1 MFSFRFL
8 VHVLLFAFCFAIGGE
23 MSPVKCGNWS
33 CIFWKSKSGIRI
45 NRIIKDFICGLTDS
59 LHVGPRKKNFLIWRI
74 NKHRL
79 YMRKGLMLFFLHLYE
94 IKIISSIFFLRK
106 CCGVKVSKCCNNAHV
121 FQNAPFILWKLLSAW
136 NAALITSR
144 CSRLSS
150 NNCPYLYSS
159 EGR

>member
-1 MFSFRFL
+1 MYILKIKVWDTYQSNHQRFHL
-8 VHVLLFAFCFAIGGE
+8 WFDWQHACWT
-23 MSPVKCGNWS
+23 KQ
-33 CIFWKSKSGIRI
+33 KQ
-45 NRIIKDFICGLTDS
+45 T
-59 LHVGPRKKNFLIWRI
+59 FLIWRI

-144 CSRLSS
+144 HPTTAPICTRLKVARYILHKKKVLRK
-150 NNCPYLYSS
+150 PLTV
-159 EGR
+159 G